1 MGEGSDNELDELQ
14 ECTIKYKLLSCAGG
28 GTDAV
33 ISYVGCST
41 NQELEA

>member
-1 MGEGSDNELDELQ
+1 MGEGSDNEPDELQ
-14 ECTIKYKLLSCAGG
+14 ECTIKYKLLSCTGDCI
-28 GTDAV
+28 DAV